1 MSGNTVLCKYLSVSG
16 DAGSF
21 LVRLSKGLK
30 GHRCPEEWPQSL
42 KAGDV
47 TKENANR
54 YSEQSWC
61 WPRVRVLER
70 SLASTE
76 VSMLTTSLQ

>member
-1 MSGNTVLCKYLSVSG
+1 MMGPVCFAG

-30 GHRCPEEWPQSL
+30 GHRCPEDWPQSL

-47 TKENANR
+47 SKENANR
-54 YSEQSWC
+54 YNSSSEGSGTQQ
-61 WPRVRVLER
+61 R
-70 SLASTE
+70 
-76 VSMLTTSLQ
+76 TTSPSGASVKNA

>member
-1 MSGNTVLCKYLSVSG
+1 MFLNFVYLIDTLELSVWFVVG

-30 GHRCPEEWPQSL
+30 GHRCPEDWPQSL

-54 YSEQSWC
+54 YSSSSVKTWFHFC
-61 WPRVRVLER
+61 GPPYMFD
-70 SLASTE
+70 S
-76 VSMLTTSLQ
+76 